1 MMGLT
6 YSSQVELVKDLREKD
21 EDFVD
26 SSLEVRH
33 NNCSSTYKKHSVCF
47 IVC

>member
-6 YSSQVELVKDLREKD
+6 YSSQVELVKDLREKY

-26 SSLEVRH
+26 SALEVRH
-33 NNCSSTYKKHSVCF
+33 NNCSSTHTRNTVC
-47 IVC
+47 VL

>member
-26 SSLEVRH
+26 SALEVRR
-33 NNCSSTYKKHSVCF
+33 NNCTYKKHSVCF